1 MKKAHLTKRWSGRAT
16 VPSNFTG
23 VHLIVYAIV
32 TNGRIFTYPSYLLA
46 APADFL
52 KEEDNLLIRCY
63 DYTKVS
69 TFLQIDF

>member
-1 MKKAHLTKRWSGRAT
+1 LLT
-16 VPSNFTG
+16 
-23 VHLIVYAIV
+23 
-32 TNGRIFTYPSYLLA
+32 